1 MDNTDTR
8 KTMLSPEGENDSLGN
23 EISPYGACDAVP
35 ACEDG
40 STDGAPDALS
50 EDSAYAADSATD
62 ETLAAAP
69 DAGDAPVSKKKKVF
83 RAFKFYL
90 FLAALSV
97 VWAVADYVFI
107 VPNAFAPGGL
117 NGVSSLI
124 YNAVL
129 PFNQHLADT
138 VFSPAVTGMV
148 LNVPLLVAAF
158 ILLHNKKFTFDTLYC
173 VAVHSIFM
181 AVFDLIDGFPKY
193 YAGSY
198 ESGYMLLASLAGG
211 AISGLSLGLMLRFNA
226 SRGGTDI
233 IGKLIYAKNPI
244 SSVHWL
250 IFMCDCVIVIASGGL
265 AFIDMDYSAGSDAVI
280 TAVLSPILYSF
291 LSLVATS
298 QVADVIQ
305 SGFQASIVFNVISDH
320 HDAIAEEITRK
331 LHRGVTVTD
340 GIGYYTGKQH
350 KVLVCVVRKK
360 QINEVKHIIQK
371 KDPAAFIYI
380 TKAREV
386 NGYGFAPLK
395 SDD

>member
-1 MDNTDTR
+1 MDDKISAIDNTT
-8 KTMLSPEGENDSLGN
+8 LPAGEVPSPAEEV
-23 EISPYGACDAVP
+23 SPYGT
-35 ACEDG
+35 
-40 STDGAPDALS
+40 TDGMPEEPAVSQSDVS
-50 EDSAYAADSATD
+50 D
-62 ETLAAAP
+62 ETTDTLFD
-69 DAGDAPVSKKKKVF
+69 DASAEEEKSEPVPTKKKVF
-83 RAFKFYL
+83 RAFKFYF

-97 VWAVADYVFI
+97 VWAIADYVFI

-148 LNVPLLVAAF
+148 LNIPLLIAAF
-158 ILLHNKKFTFDTLYC
+158 ILLNKKFTFDTLFC

-211 AISGLSLGLMLRFNA
+211 AVSGLSLGLMLRFNA

-250 IFMCDCVIVIASGGL
+250 IFMCDCVIVVASGGL

-305 SGFQASIVFNVISDH
+305 SGFQASIVFNVISDR

-331 LHRGVTVTD
+331 LHRGVTITD

-360 QINEVKHIIQK
+360 QINEVKHIIQD

>member
-1 MDNTDTR
+1 MDDINSADV
-8 KTMLSPEGENDSLGN
+8 MPSPEAKELPVGEEVSAYDTAAAGEVAN
-23 EISPYGACDAVP
+23 EIVP
-35 ACEDG
+35 ET
-40 STDGAPDALS
+40 S
-50 EDSAYAADSATD
+50 TD
-62 ETLAAAP
+62 ETSDDASAQPPKEAP
-69 DAGDAPVSKKKKVF
+69 LSTRKKVF
-83 RAFKFYL
+83 KAFKFYL
-90 FLAALSV
+90 LLAALSV
-97 VWAVADYVFI
+97 VWAIADYVFI

-138 VFSPAVTGMV
+138 VFSPAVTGLV
-148 LNVPLLVAAF
+148 LNIPLLIAAF
-158 ILLHNKKFTFDTLYC
+158 LVLNKKFTFDTLYC
-173 VAVHSIFM
+173 VTVHSIFM

-265 AFIDMDYSAGSDAVI
+265 AFIDIDFSAGSDAVI

-331 LHRGVTVTD
+331 LHRGVTVSD

-360 QINEVKHIIQK
+360 QINEVKHIIQN